1 MELPALFSRT
11 FESETFSRLFKCKIN
26 KSGVVACSGLRPL
39 SQKINKLAQA
49 RTPRKE
55 ATKFNLNPFSAFQ
68 SDHFSAFSQSC
79 N

>member
-1 MELPALFSRT
+1 MEPPALFSRT
-11 FESETFSRLFKCKIN
+11 FESETFSRLFKCRIN
-26 KSGVVACSGLRPL
+26 KSGVVACNRLFLL
-39 SQKINKLAQA
+39 SQKINWLAQA

-55 ATKFNLNPFSAFQ
+55 PTKFNPSPLSAFQ